1 MVVQIASTLLLFGI
15 LVLIVGAIKIWTYC
29 VGRWRL
35 GDPVVPYEPRL
46 QVPWDVADLLVVLL
60 ILAASAGSTM
70 LLLNWLSPREPVA
83 VGNLAEVET
92 QPEEATEDVT
102 GGDAASSAAAEN
114 ADSADEIKSDDE
126 PPRLTAQAVPM
137 ITLERMFG
145 PLLALLF
152 VKFRSRASWSD
163 FGFSTEQLASDVRLG
178 VLAFVAIGPPVYALQ
193 GLLQFVYPGQHP
205 MIEMFVDQPSPW
217 LIGLIAF
224 LVVLVAPISEELIV
238 RVLLQ
243 GWLERFEAAHRRKT
257 FLRRLPRGLLP
268 ILISSVFFALMHAGS
283 GPDPVPI
290 FFLALGLG
298 YLYQRTHRI
307 WPGVAM
313 HMSLNGSST
322 VALLLGLAI
331 GEPPA

>member
-1 MVVQIASTLLLFGI
+1 MVAQIASTLLLFGI

-35 GDPVVPYEPRL
+35 GEPVLPYEPRL

-60 ILAASAGSTM
+60 ILTAAAGCTM
-70 LLLNWLSPREPVA
+70 LVLNWVSPRESITDRQQADVEAQTHEESRDDVA
-83 VGNLAEVET
+83 T
-92 QPEEATEDVT
+92 SVT
-102 GGDAASSAAAEN
+102 AASPASEN
-114 ADSADEIKSDDE
+114 ADKTKNEEQK
-126 PPRLTAQAVPM
+126 PPRITAQALPL

-145 PLLALLF
+145 PLVALLF
-152 VKFRSRASWSD
+152 VKFRSRASWFD

-178 VLAFVAIGPPVYALQ
+178 LLAFVAIGPPVYALQ

-205 MIEMFVDQPSPW
+205 MIEMFVDRPSPL

-257 FLRRLPRGLLP
+257 FLRRLPRGLVP
-268 ILISSVFFALMHAGS
+268 ILISSVFFALLHAGN

-331 GEPPA
+331 GEPPV